1 MATNGKKYKQSGY
14 VYLFLEV
21 DKAGNEAYKIGIT
34 KNDPE
39 KRIKQL
45 QTGNSNKLSLLKFY
59 QSENYLKVE
68 RWLHRKYS
76 TKTEAN
82 NEFRFLTDDEVISF
96 LDDCKK
102 ADETI
107 KFMKANNPFY
117 K

>member
-1 MATNGKKYKQSGY
+1 MGY

-21 DKAGNEAYKIGIT
+21 DIQGNEAFKIGIT

-45 QTGNSNKLSLLKFY
+45 QTGNSNKLSVLKSY
-59 QSENYLKVE
+59 QSPNYLKVE
-68 RWLHRKYS
+68 QWLHRKYS
-76 TKTEAN
+76 IKTEAG
-82 NEFRFLTDDEVISF
+82 NEFRHLTDEEVMSF

-107 KFMKANNPFY
+107 TFMKANNPFY

>member
-21 DKAGNEAYKIGIT
+21 DIQGNEAYKIGIT
-34 KNDPE
+34 KNNPE

-45 QTGNSNKLSLLKFY
+45 QTGNSNKLSVLKSY
-59 QSENYLKVE
+59 QSPNYLKVE
-68 RWLHRKYS
+68 QWLHRKYS
-76 TKTEAN
+76 IKTEAG
-82 NEFRFLTDDEVISF
+82 NEFRHLTDEEVMSF

-107 KFMKANNPFY
+107 TFMKANNPFY

>member
-1 MATNGKKYKQSGY
+1 MGY

-21 DKAGNEAYKIGIT
+21 DIQGNEAFKIGIT

-45 QTGNSNKLSLLKFY
+45 QTGNSNKLSVLKSY
-59 QSENYLKVE
+59 QSPNYLKVE
-68 RWLHRKYS
+68 QWLHRKYNI
-76 TKTEAN
+76 KTEAG
-82 NEFRFLTDDEVISF
+82 NEFRHLTNEEVMSF

-107 KFMKANNPFY
+107 TFMKANNPFY

>member
-1 MATNGKKYKQSGY
+1 MGY

-21 DKAGNEAYKIGIT
+21 DIQGNEAFKIGIT

-45 QTGNSNKLSLLKFY
+45 QTGNSNKLSVLKSY
-59 QSENYLKVE
+59 QSPNYLKVE
-68 RWLHRKYS
+68 QWLHRKYS
-76 TKTEAN
+76 IKTEAG
-82 NEFRFLTDDEVISF
+82 NEFRHLTDEEVMSF

-107 KFMKANNPFY
+107 TFMKANNPFY
-117 K
+117 KWLTPLTF